1 MNRNILHFMKVFF
14 VFTGLITIGI
24 NISKAEIT
32 PREIMEKE
40 SVATKVKNSTAAST
54 FTLISK
60 AGQMRIRK
68 VFGATKLEPNEID
81 NIRMTRFLS
90 PPDVK
95 GTVIL
100 LIEHSEK
107 DDDIWIY
114 LPGLKK
120 VRRMLSSNKRDSY
133 AGTDFS
139 YGDVIGHKVG
149 DWEHHL
155 LKEEAVDGQ
164 ASYVI
169 ESIPK
174 NETVKENSGYSKRL
188 SWIQKDNFVTIKE
201 EFWDES
207 GRPLKTFT
215 ATNVQI
221 VDPVRGRWQP
231 MRLEMVNMQTGHK
244 TIIQMEN
251 FKANQVINDEFFT
264 TRYMERE

>member
-1 MNRNILHFMKVFF
+1 MNRKTVKLLKILLAFL
-14 VFTGLITIGI
+14 GLATIGI
-24 NISKAEIT
+24 DISKAEIT
-32 PREIMEKE
+32 PREIMEKNF
-40 SVATKVKNSTAAST
+40 VATRVKNSTADST
-54 FTLISK
+54 FTLINK
-60 AGQMRIRK
+60 TGQMRIRK

-81 NIRMTRFLS
+81 NMRMTRFLS

-107 DDDIWIY
+107 DDDMWIY

-120 VRRMLSSNKRDSY
+120 VRRMLSSNKRDSF

-139 YGDVIGHKVG
+139 YGDVIGHKVA

-155 LKEEAVDGQ
+155 IREEAVDGQ
-164 ASYVI
+164 TCYVI

-188 SWIQKDNFVTIKE
+188 SWIQKDNFVAIKG

-207 GRPLKTFT
+207 GRPLKILT
-215 ATNVQI
+215 AADVQI
-221 VDPVRGRWQP
+221 VDPVRGKWQP
-231 MRLEMVNMQTGHK
+231 MRLEMVNTQTGHK
-244 TIIQMEN
+244 TIIEMEN
-251 FKANQVINDEFFT
+251 FKANEKINDEFFT